1 MCIRLFISFFK
12 IGLFT
17 FGGGFAMLP
26 LMRDELI
33 KKHGW
38 ITDEELLDYFSLSQ
52 CTPGVIAVNVS
63 TFVGYKVNG
72 WLGAFASTSA
82 VILPS
87 LVVILSIASI
97 LKQFMEN
104 PYVNAAFNGVRVVVV
119 ALMTDILLMLR
130 KKNLGSVRAAVY
142 FCVMLPLVLWGGFSP
157 VAVVVCTFAYSLIS
171 SKIRR
176 RAA

>member
-1 MCIRLFISFFK
+1 MYVKLFVSFFK

-63 TFVGYKVNG
+63 TFVGYKVKG
-72 WLGAFASTSA
+72 WLGAIAATSA
-82 VILPS
+82 VVLPS
-87 LVVILSIASI
+87 LAVILSIASI

-119 ALMTDILLMLR
+119 ALMADILLMLR

-157 VAVVVCTFAYSLIS
+157 VTVVVCTFAYSLIS
-171 SKIRR
+171 SKIKR
-176 RAA
+176 RAV